1 MQDESLNPG
10 TPTYLPLKSEILAI
24 KLLEKKNHIYHIYH
38 TSMIRSNYASGKFQ
52 TINNINAMT

>member
-24 KLLEKKNHIYHIYH
+24 KLLEKK
-38 TSMIRSNYASGKFQ
+38 
-52 TINNINAMT
+52 